1 MTKQLLVVENL
12 DINFELHEKTCTPC
26 VMSALKWQRAKH
38 WLWSANPARQIR
50 NLHVRYAPAA

>member
-12 DINFELHEKTCTPC
+12 DINFELHEKT

-38 WLWSANPARQIR
+38 WLWLANP
-50 NLHVRYAPAA
+50 VRASR

>member
-26 VMSALKWQRAKH
+26 VMSALSSSRAKH
-38 WLWSANPARQIR
+38 WLWSVNP
-50 NLHVRYAPAA
+50 VRVSL